1 MHAMNKKIFSAIV
14 IFTGTVVGAGIFG
27 IPYVVA
33 KIGFLPGVIYLIILG
48 AVLCVVMLTY
58 GEITLRTKKFHQ
70 SAGYAN
76 KYLGKW
82 GKLAMS
88 FSLIFGI
95 YGALLAYMIGIG
107 DFLFTLMGDCLG
119 GSPILYST
127 IFFVLGSAAIMFGL
141 GMVIKMEKGMFL
153 LLLAV
158 ALLIFVLGFNK
169 VDLNNLATLN
179 MANIFLPF
187 GVILFAYSG
196 FSAIPDMSRVL
207 DGSKK
212 QLKSAIIF
220 GTIIVF
226 IVYLAFTFIIV
237 GISGKDTSEEAI
249 VGLKGILGSKIVI
262 IGAMFGILAMAT
274 SFLTLG
280 LALKE
285 VYHYDYGIDKT
296 LAWVLTCF
304 IPFVLLILGLSSFVE
319 VLGIVGSLTGGISS
333 ILILVMH
340 KKSQKGGDRKPE
352 YSLKLTKS
360 IVYLLYIIFILGII
374 YQIYY
379 LFLK

>member
-1 MHAMNKKIFSAIV
+1 MNKKIFSAIV

-33 KIGFLPGVIYLIILG
+33 SIGFFPGVIYLIILG

-70 SAGYAN
+70 SAGYAH

-107 DFLFTLMGDCLG
+107 DFLFTLLGDYLG

-127 IFFVLGSAAIMFGL
+127 IFFIMGSAAIMFGL

-153 LLLAV
+153 LLLV
-158 ALLIFVLGFNK
+158 AAMLIFILGFSK
-169 VDLNNLATLN
+169 VDLNNFTTLN
-179 MANIFLPF
+179 LANIFLPF

-212 QLKSAIIF
+212 NLKKAIII
-220 GTIIVF
+220 GTVIVV

-262 IGAMFGILAMAT
+262 IGAIFGILAMAT

-285 VYHYDYGIDKT
+285 VYNYDYGVDKT

-304 IPFVLLILGLSSFVE
+304 IPFILLILGLSSFID

-333 ILILVMH
+333 ILILAMH
-340 KKSQKGGDRKPE
+340 KKAQKSGDRKPE
-352 YSLKLTKS
+352 YSLELSKS
-360 IVYLLYIIFILGII
+360 VIYLLYIIFILGII